1 MMSIVAKQRV
11 MMTGLVQELVL
22 KHKPMTAELQTDV
35 RGVNLHTAEFQ
46 HPKGFTFVTNTL
58 TGIEDGASVI
68 KPDKRSDNNYDK

>member
-1 MMSIVAKQRV
+1 
-11 MMTGLVQELVL
+11 
-22 KHKPMTAELQTDV
+22 MTAELQTDV
-35 RGVNLHTAEFQ
+35 RSIHLHAAEFQ